1 VDNFV
6 NNGQFTLNF
15 SGNYLDLFLEVAN
28 PYTNGGDGA
37 MVYVTD
43 CQPLNVCGNTLV
55 QGEHG
60 ISFAG
65 ESSNSVILAN
75 NFIGVEHSSIIDLGS
90 GSTTV
95 EDAQVINNIL
105 SYGDSY
111 HLKVPFSEGPNW
123 FLYNNQYINSASN
136 AVLPFLDA
144 ASLPA
149 HITY

>member
-28 PYTNGGDGA
+28 PYTNG
-37 MVYVTD
+37 
-43 CQPLNVCGNTLV
+43 QPLNVCGNTLV